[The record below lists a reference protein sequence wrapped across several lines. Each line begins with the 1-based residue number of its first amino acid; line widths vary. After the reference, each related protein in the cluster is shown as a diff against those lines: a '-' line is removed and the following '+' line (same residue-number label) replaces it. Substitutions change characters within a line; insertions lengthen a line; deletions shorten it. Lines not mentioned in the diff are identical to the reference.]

1 MFIKLLPEDKKILLL
16 NLARLMALSD
26 KPLLWAGKTK
36 DELTADS
43 DLSALSIQHGEA
55 ENELIT
61 ELEQSISGP
70 AIALFDIFPNSDKN
84 KIENLLIEKLKAIP
98 LSKIDAPEQR
108 VQSALAVIKVLL
120 ENNEKSAPAEGKIM
134 LLQLILISLRDG
146 HISSIEWALLKE
158 IQLRYQLPDFI
169 FSDLLERAEALNS
182 ELSKTL
188 SLVLE

>member
-16 NLARLMALSD
+16 NLARLMALAD

-61 ELEQSISGP
+61 ELEQSISSP
-70 AIALFDIFPNSDKN
+70 AITLFGVFPNSDKN
-84 KIENLLIEKLKAIP
+84 KIENLLIDKLKAIP

-108 VQSALAVIKVLL
+108 VQSALAVIKALL